1 MGLQSEG
8 GKSCLSPFRNGIARR
23 NGSRTEP
30 RAGAWL
36 ATPGGEAYSGRRSVP
51 FPLAPVPPPAGVAMS
66 SEASEVT
73 GLLQRWSAGDVRA
86 RDQLIPLVYDRLRR
100 LAHQRL
106 RSAAG
111 EQTLNT
117 TALVH
122 EAYLRLVDAPRVALP
137 DRAHFLAL
145 TSQIMRNLLVDRVRA
160 RTAAKHGGGKS
171 PLELQEALWMSDED
185 LDTVSDL
192 HEALTRLEALNPR
205 ESQLLQH
212 RYFGG
217 LSLEESAAALGVS
230 LATAKRELRSARAW
244 LALELRGE
252 PLR

>member
-1 MGLQSEG
+1 
-8 GKSCLSPFRNGIARR
+8 
-23 NGSRTEP
+23 
-30 RAGAWL
+30 
-36 ATPGGEAYSGRRSVP
+36 
-51 FPLAPVPPPAGVAMS
+51 MS

-86 RDQLIPLVYDRLRR
+86 RDHLIPLVYDRLRR

-106 RSAAG
+106 RNAP

-160 RTAAKHGGGKS
+160 RTAAKHGGGKIT
-171 PLELQEALWMSDED
+171 LELQEAFWMSDED

-205 ESQLLQH
+205 QSQLLQH